1 MPRKPREGR
10 QRINHF
16 FFFFLCRARK
26 HWLIK
31 NISFERRKRSFNER
45 NPLDKNVLT
54 ISNSL
59 LYTSRPMLREISLR
73 LFRKLRQASEA
84 YEGRES
90 MKENMER
97 YPFDRFHLVFQL
109 CCQLIEKKG
118 RRGEQRS
125 LGTRNDDKETE
136 TLNGE
141 KKWKRK

>member
-1 MPRKPREGR
+1 MAEKTKKQKKKVRKREVMTKLGGTKCQGNR
-10 QRINHF
+10 EKEGNELIIFF

-84 YEGRES
+84 YEDRES

-109 CCQLIEKKG
+109 CC
-118 RRGEQRS
+118 
-125 LGTRNDDKETE
+125 
-136 TLNGE
+136 
-141 KKWKRK
+141 